1 MASKQLHVALLAS
14 PGMGHLVP
22 ILLLGHNL
30 VTHHNLRVTILA
42 VTATT
47 THSLTQ
53 LLTSFATTTNLSII
67 QIPVADVSSVLPS
80 DTKVITQICVMMR
93 ETIPAIRTTLSLIN
107 PRPLVLIGDIFSTES
122 WQLAEEFGI
131 PKYVFVTGSAWFT
144 ALFVY
149 SLVLDKKVV
158 GQYVDKKEPFEIP
171 GCKPVRPED
180 VVDPMPNRNDEAYKY
195 YLDLAIGVT
204 LADGLL
210 INTWEDLEP
219 QTLDALRNNES
230 LSALV
235 KHKPVYTVG
244 PVCKRYE
251 PEPDMLQHEV
261 VKWLDE
267 QPDGSVVYVSFGSGG
282 VLSVEEI
289 HELAWG
295 LEMSGQRFVW
305 VVRPPV
311 GHDPDSSFLKYGQ
324 FDGPC
329 DYLPQGFLS
338 RTEKVGFVVPSWAP
352 QVEILNHASVGGFV
366 THCGWNSVLES
377 ITSCIPMIVWPLYA
391 EQRMNA
397 TMLTEE
403 LKVAVRPEVLTT
415 KKVVGREE
423 IMRLVV
429 DLVSGERGKAMQMK
443 MNRLKEGAK
452 KAISENGSSYISVC
466 KFIEDCWYRI
476 IS

>member
-22 ILLLGHNL
+22 IFLLGHNL
-30 VTHHNLRVTILA
+30 VTHHSLRVTILA

-53 LLTSFATTTNLSII
+53 LLTSFTTTTNLSII
-67 QIPVADVSSVLPS
+67 QIPAPDVSSVLPT
-80 DTKVITQICVMMR
+80 DAKVITQLCVMMR
-93 ETIPAIRTTLSLIN
+93 ETIPAIRTTISSMN
-107 PRPLVLIGDIFSTES
+107 PRPHVLVGDIFSTES
-122 WQLAEEFGI
+122 WQVAEEFGI
-131 PKYVFVTGSAWFT
+131 PKYVFVTSSAWFT
-144 ALFVY
+144 AFFIY
-149 SLVLDKKVV
+149 SLVLDKQVV
-158 GQYVDKKEPFEIP
+158 GQYVDQKEPFEIP

-180 VVDPMPNRNDEAYKY
+180 VVDPMPNRYDEAYSL
-195 YLDLAIGVT
+195 YLDQAIGVT

-230 LSALV
+230 LGR
-235 KHKPVYTVG
+235 KPVYTVG
-244 PVCKRYE
+244 PVCKRC
-251 PEPDMLQHEV
+251 EPDMLQHEV

-267 QPDGSVVYVSFGSGG
+267 KPDRSVVYVSFGSGG
-282 VLSVEEI
+282 LISLEEI

-295 LEMSGQRFVW
+295 LEMSRQRFVW

-311 GHDPDSSFLKYGQ
+311 EHDPDSLFFKYGQ

-338 RTEKVGFVVPSWAP
+338 RTKKVGFVVPSWAP
-352 QVEILNHASVGGFV
+352 QVEILNHVSVGGFV
-366 THCGWNSVLES
+366 THCGWNSVPES
-377 ITSCIPMIVWPLYA
+377 ITSGLPMIVWPLYA

-403 LKVAVRPEVLTT
+403 LKVAVRPEVLPT

-423 IMRLVV
+423 IKRMVV
-429 DLVSGERGKAMQMK
+429 DLMEGERGNAMK
-443 MNRLKEGAK
+443 TEMNRLKEGAK
-452 KAISENGSSYISVC
+452 KAISENGSSYLSIF
-466 KFIEDCWYRI
+466 KFIEDCWSRI
-476 IS
+476 Q